1 MEKLQFTWAKID
13 ATIAQHHL
21 HYAMPGSAAWV
32 SLLIKSSYVMCG
44 GDMHGV
50 SVDEI
55 VAILPTW
62 EEHIEIAKSGY
73 VD

>member
-1 MEKLQFTWAKID
+1 M
-13 ATIAQHHL
+13 
-21 HYAMPGSAAWV
+21 
-32 SLLIKSSYVMCG
+32 IKSSYVMCG

-50 SVDEI
+50 SVDQI

-73 VD
+73 VV